1 MEKEKIDSMKKQN
14 KGKENYLERRPMRPE
29 EISWSVDE
37 QGMVTLDIENKGVFN
52 KIAQKLFRKPEVS
65 HIHLDEMGSF
75 VWPLLD
81 GERDIVAIGVL
92 VKEHFGDKAEPLYE
106 RLAKYFQI
114 LDSYSFIRWKE

>member
-1 MEKEKIDSMKKQN
+1 MKREDRRT
-14 KGKENYLERRPMRPE
+14 ENYLERCPMRQE

-37 QGMVTLDIENKGVFN
+37 NGLVTLDVENKGFFN
-52 KIAQKLFRKPEVS
+52 RMAQKLLKKPKVS

-81 GERDIVAIGVL
+81 GKKDILALGVA